1 MKLARLLELEAAE
14 LSYLEHLAAEDL
26 RHLREQVT
34 EVIYDAGSHA
44 LGRLASASRLLPTG
58 VIALI
63 GEHAFGPVLAARIAG
78 LLDPGRA
85 AEVAAKLPT
94 EFLAELAVHLD
105 PRRAAEVLRRMPPAR
120 IAEVARELVAAQEH
134 VTLGRFVGH
143 LPDEAIVLALR
154 EMDDLTVLRVAFV
167 LEDADGIERTLALLD
182 RGRLSSSGYSRT
194 TMYCWSCRRTQ
205 QARRPPRAQERRPVP
220 LCSASSY
227 VPPPQRSGV
236 AEEIYA
242 NRRVSWR
249 LDARS

>member
-94 EFLAELAVHLD
+94 EFLAEVAVHLD

-182 RGRLSSSGYSRT
+182 RGRLTSLLNAAHGT
-194 TMYCWSCRRTQ
+194 ELWPDVLELF
-205 QARRPPRAQERRPVP
+205 AAAPEP
-220 LCSASSY
+220 L
-227 VPPPQRSGV
+227 RSDVLGTH
-236 AEEIYA
+236 AA
-242 NRRVSWR
+242 
-249 LDARS
+249 